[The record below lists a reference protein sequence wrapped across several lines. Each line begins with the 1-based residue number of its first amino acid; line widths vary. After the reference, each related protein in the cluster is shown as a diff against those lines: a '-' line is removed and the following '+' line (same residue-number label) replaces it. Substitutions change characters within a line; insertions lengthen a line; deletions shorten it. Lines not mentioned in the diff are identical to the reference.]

1 MKCPT
6 FKMIFL
12 ISIFILLK
20 FSLKKKLTIFVNKF
34 KCEEDLNILKS
45 FHLSIRVY
53 LMRIQLIFA

>member
-12 ISIFILLK
+12 ISIFLLLK